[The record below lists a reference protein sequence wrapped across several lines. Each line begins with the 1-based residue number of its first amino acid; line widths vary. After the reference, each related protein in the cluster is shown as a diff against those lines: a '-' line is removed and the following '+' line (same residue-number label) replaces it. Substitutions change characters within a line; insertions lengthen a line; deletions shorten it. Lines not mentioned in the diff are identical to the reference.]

1 MKVLRTY
8 SSFFPKV
15 LPRPKNFIF
24 PVRLVTLIVTM
35 IAWLGCTGSEPS
47 AGQGEKPDAPT
58 PSSLRF
64 KEVTAEAGLGEFR
77 HETGAFGEKW
87 IPESMGSGCG
97 FIDYNGDGWQ
107 DILLVAGGVF
117 AESGRE
123 PIPAL
128 WLYRNNRDG
137 TFTQVSRETGLAD
150 VIAYGLGMAVGDYDN
165 DGDEDLYFS
174 TLREDKLFRN
184 DGGVF
189 TDVGEETGVGHASFW
204 SSSAIFFDAD
214 RDGWLD
220 LYVGAYIEWS
230 PEKDLWC
237 TTDGKTKDYCTPELY
252 QGIPGR
258 YYHSNGDG
266 TFTDKSAEAGF
277 LPSPGITLGVAE
289 LDFNRDNWP
298 DLLVSNDTK
307 PDQLYRNNGDGTFK
321 EMGALSGIAYDENG
335 RARAGMGVDVGV
347 IDDTGEETVFV
358 ANFAKEM
365 IGIFRHAGNGI
376 FIDRSAASKIGLSS
390 LMVLTFSV
398 FLIDADLDGDL
409 DLFAANGHV
418 QPGIEATEDGIPY
431 AQAAKMYMNEGNG
444 IFQDIAAQTG
454 DDLVRPIVARGAA
467 YADYDRDGDIDLLV
481 AENAGPAH
489 LYRNDL
495 QEGHF
500 LRVSLKG
507 TKSNRNGIG
516 SQVIALLNGKRMY
529 RRVRSGSSYLASH
542 ERTAIFGLGDA
553 THVDSLWVHWSSG
566 GISRFG
572 RIEGDREVLL
582 VEGLDTL
589 SEIPMAGGI
598 AITER

>member
-1 MKVLRTY
+1 MKVLRAY

-15 LPRPKNFIF
+15 LPQPENFIF
-24 PVRLVTLIVTM
+24 AVQLVILIVTM

-47 AGQGEKPDAPT
+47 AKQGEKPDAP
-58 PSSLRF
+58 PSLSLRF
-64 KEVTAEAGLGEFR
+64 KEVTTEAGLGEFR

-97 FIDYNGDGWQ
+97 FIDYNGDSWQ
-107 DILLVAGGVF
+107 DILLVAGGEF
-117 AESGRE
+117 PESGRE

-174 TLREDKLFRN
+174 TLWEDMLFRN

-189 TDVGEETGVGHASFW
+189 TDVSEESGVGHASFW

-230 PEKDLWC
+230 PETDLWC
-237 TTDGKTKDYCTPELY
+237 TSTGKTKDYCTPELY
-252 QGIPGR
+252 PGIPGR
-258 YYHSNGDG
+258 YYHNNGDG

-277 LPSPGITLGVAE
+277 IPSPGINLGVAE
-289 LDFNRDNWP
+289 LDFNRDSWP

-321 EMGALSGIAYDENG
+321 EVGAMSGIAYDEDG

-347 IDDTGEETVFV
+347 IDDTGEETIFV

-365 IGIFRHAGNGI
+365 IGIFRHIGNGI

-390 LMVLTFSV
+390 LMVLTFSIV
-398 FLIDADLDGDL
+398 LIDADLDGDL

-418 QPGIEATEDGIPY
+418 QPDIEATEDGIPY
-431 AQAAKMYMNEGNG
+431 AQAARMFMNQGNG

-454 DDLVRPIVARGAA
+454 DDLVRPIVARSAA

-566 GISRFG
+566 EISRFG

>member
-1 MKVLRTY
+1 MLRRY
-8 SSFFPKV
+8 LPFYPKMLIQSKNHSFAV
-15 LPRPKNFIF
+15 H
-24 PVRLVTLIVTM
+24 LVALIITM

-47 AGQGEKPDAPT
+47 AKHGEKSDAP
-58 PSSLRF
+58 PPLSLRF
-64 KEVTAEAGLGEFR
+64 KEVTVEAGLGEFR
-77 HETGAFGEKW
+77 HEMGAFGEKW
-87 IPESMGSGCG
+87 FPESMGSGCG
-97 FIDYNGDGWQ
+97 FIDYDGDGWQ
-107 DILLVAGGVF
+107 DIILIAGGVF
-117 AESGRE
+117 PESGRE

-137 TFTQVSRETGLAD
+137 TFTQVTRETGLAD
-150 VIAYGLGMAVGDYDN
+150 VVAYGLGMAAGDYDN
-165 DGDEDLYFS
+165 DGDEDFYFS
-174 TLREDKLFRN
+174 TLWEDMLFRN

-220 LYVGAYIEWS
+220 IYVGAYVEWS

-237 TTDGKTKDYCTPELY
+237 TTDGTNKGYCTPEIYKGL
-252 QGIPGR
+252 PGR
-258 YYHSNGDG
+258 YYHNNADG
-266 TFTDKSAEAGF
+266 TFTDMSEEAGF
-277 LPSPGITLGVAE
+277 IPAPGKSLGLTE
-289 LDFNRDNWP
+289 FDFNRDNWP
-298 DLLVSNDTK
+298 DLLVANDTQ
-307 PDQLYRNNGDGTFK
+307 PDLLYRNNGDGTFK
-321 EMGALSGIAYDENG
+321 EIGALSGIAYDENG
-335 RARAGMGVDVGV
+335 RARAGMGVDAGV
-347 IDDTGEETVFV
+347 VDDTGEETVFV

-418 QPGIEATEDGIPY
+418 QPDIEVIQDGVTH
-431 AQAAKMYMNEGNG
+431 AQAAKIYMNQGNG
-444 IFQDIAAQTG
+444 IFQEAAAQTG
-454 DDLVRPIVARGAA
+454 NDLVRPIVARGAA

-481 AENAGPAH
+481 AENAGPVH

-507 TKSNRNGIG
+507 TKSNQNGIG
-516 SQVIALLNGKRMY
+516 SQVIASLNGKRMY
-529 RRVRSGSSYLASH
+529 RRVRSGSSYLASN

-566 GISRFG
+566 EISRFG

-589 SEIPMAGGI
+589 SEIPMADRM
-598 AITER
+598 AVAER